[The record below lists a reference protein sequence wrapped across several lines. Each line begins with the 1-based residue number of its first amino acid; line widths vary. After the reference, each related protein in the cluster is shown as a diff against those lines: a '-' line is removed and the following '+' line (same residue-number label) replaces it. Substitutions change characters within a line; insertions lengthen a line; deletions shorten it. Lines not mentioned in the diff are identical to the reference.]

1 MEENSNMTAERSL
14 EIITEQIEKSRRAV
28 SKTTGRSLYIS
39 GICIMCTAVLV
50 VLINIITM
58 SQGMV
63 GIGHL
68 LWFALPVVIWLLSR
82 KYIKDREHAPV
93 SLVSSMVAKTWITF
107 GFFGIGFFII
117 ALIWGWIGA
126 RLLPIS
132 EYATSQIRVAPVIV
146 LLMGMAI
153 TMTGHILRQ
162 RWLVVFGIVAGLLC
176 FAWEHFHVGEAIV
189 MNLVSV
195 ESPFA
200 LTAAVISSSLPCL
213 TIFIFALVGLL
224 LPGMMLKKQS
234 V

>member
-58 SQGMV
+58 SQRMV

>member
-39 GICIMCTAVLV
+39 GICVMCTAVLV

-200 LTAAVISSSLPCL
+200 LTATVISSSLPCL

>member
-1 MEENSNMTAERSL
+1 
-14 EIITEQIEKSRRAV
+14 
-28 SKTTGRSLYIS
+28 
-39 GICIMCTAVLV
+39 MCTAVLV

>member
-63 GIGHL
+63 GIGDL